1 MIEIWVL
8 IMLLK
13 GTKENVYRIW
23 KSEGISSRLGSN
35 VIPLYPWESH
45 FASECVSSSLR

>member
-35 VIPLYPWESH
+35 VPLYPWESH

>member
-35 VIPLYPWESH
+35 IILFTLGKVTLPLSVFPH
-45 FASECVSSSLR
+45 L